1 MALVYCT
8 VFCHFLKCEYFMA
21 WGPKQ
26 PEKHASFPWEHEK
39 LCEKFPT
46 EKSSTSSLA
55 LAVKTHRGAR
65 ANDARAKRDLFWL
78 GCTHLRTDNGVVDD
92 DEG

>member
-26 PEKHASFPWEHEK
+26 PGKPKNEFFAP
-39 LCEKFPT
+39 P